1 MKRKNVTFKFHFF
14 LNLLKVIGTFY
25 QDQTIYFCIFIQ
37 KSNIKTNSDMILTLR
52 HFFEKKLSLQKRTI
66 KIEYAHKKT

>member
-1 MKRKNVTFKFHFF
+1 MTFKFRFF

-25 QDQTIYFCIFIQ
+25 QDQTIYFIFIQ

-66 KIEYAHKKT
+66 KIGH